1 MFEVPERFNAG
12 TLVDRN
18 LEAGR
23 GAKVAIR
30 CAGEELTYAELHERI
45 CAAGN
50 VLEALGVGRED
61 RVLMILDD
69 SPTFVA
75 LFLGA
80 MRIGAVPAPV
90 SFLDTT
96 ENFRHY
102 ARDSYARVV
111 IAEDAIVERV
121 DGAIPRTEFEAAMR
135 DHGGETDPVDTHRD
149 DMAFWLFSGGST
161 GFPKGVV
168 HLHHDIPYTCET
180 FAREILQI
188 AEQDV
193 TFSSTKLYHAYGL
206 GNNLTFP
213 YWVGATTVLRA
224 GRPDPRGLLETAQAS
239 RPSLFFSVPTLY
251 GAMVNLPDAQEHDL
265 SSVRMCVS
273 AAEPLAPEI
282 LRRWRATFGL
292 DIVDGI
298 GSTEMLHIYCSN
310 RPGDVRPGTSG
321 TPVSGYELTLLDE
334 HDRPVG
340 AGEVGNLHVKG
351 DSALAYYWHQHEKT
365 RRALHGDLF
374 FTGDRYRET
383 EDGYFVYEGRADDM
397 IKIGGLWASPI
408 EIENVLV
415 EHPRVLEAAAIGVD
429 ADYTTRVKA
438 FVVCR
443 GDAGD
448 ETLIAD
454 LQAWCK
460 QRLRRYEYP
469 HFIDFVEELPKTP
482 TGKIQR
488 YKLREPA

>member
-1 MFEVPERFNAG
+1 MNSG
-12 TLVDRN
+12 TLVDRQ

-23 GAKVAIR
+23 GDKVAIR
-30 CAGEELTYAELHERI
+30 CAGEETTYAQLHANVCR
-45 CAAGN
+45 AGDA
-50 VLEALGVGRED
+50 LRELGVGRED

-69 SPTFVA
+69 TPTFPA

-80 MRIGAVPAPV
+80 MRMGAVPAPV

-102 ARDSYARVV
+102 ASDSYAKVV
-111 IAEDAIVERV
+111 VAEDALLERLPP
-121 DGAIPRTEFEAAMR
+121 GAIGRSQFEALMA
-135 DHGGETDPVDTHRD
+135 DAAADTSPADTHAD

-168 HLHHDIPYTCET
+168 HLHHDIPYTVDT
-180 FAREILQI
+180 YAREILGI
-188 AEQDV
+188 SERDV

-213 YWVGATTVLRA
+213 YSVGATTVLRP
-224 GRPDPRGLLETAQAS
+224 GKPDPRGLLETAALH
-239 RPSLFFSVPTLY
+239 RPTLFFSVPTLY
-251 GAMVNLPDAQEHDL
+251 GAMVNLPDASTFDL
-265 SSVRMCVS
+265 GSVRFCVS
-273 AAEPLAPEI
+273 AAEPLAPEV
-282 LRRWRATFGL
+282 LRRWQACFDL

-321 TPVSGYELTLLDE
+321 KPVPGYELALLDE
-334 HDRPVG
+334 SDQPV
-340 AGEVGNLHVKG
+340 AEGEVGNLHVRG

-365 RRALHGDLF
+365 KAAIKGQWF
-374 FTGDRYRET
+374 FTGDRYRVNENG
-383 EDGYFVYEGRADDM
+383 DYVYEGRADDM

-408 EIENVLV
+408 EIENALV
-415 EHPRVLEAAAIGVD
+415 EHPRVLEAAAVGVD

-438 FVVCR
+438 FVICR

-448 ETLIAD
+448 EELVAE
-454 LQAWCK
+454 LQEWCK
-460 QRLRRYEYP
+460 SRLRRYEFP
-469 HFIDFVEELPKTP
+469 HFIAFVEELPKTP

-488 YKLREPA
+488 YKLRAEA

>member
-1 MFEVPERFNAG
+1 MRNSG
-12 TLVDRN
+12 TLVDRQ

-23 GAKVAIR
+23 GDKVAIR
-30 CAGEELTYAELHERI
+30 CAGEQVTYDQLHGRI

-50 VLEALGVGRED
+50 VLAELGIGRED

-69 SPTFVA
+69 TPSFPS

-96 ENFRHY
+96 ENFHHY
-102 ARDSYARVV
+102 ARDSYAKLVV
-111 IAEDAIVERV
+111 AEDALLERLPAGV
-121 DGAIPRTEFEAAMR
+121 MARSAFEELLATHA
-135 DHGGETDPVDTHRD
+135 GLTDPVDTHEH

-168 HLHHDIPYTCET
+168 HLHHDIPFTCET
-180 FAREILQI
+180 FAREILEI
-188 AEQDV
+188 GEADV

-213 YWVGATTVLRA
+213 YWVGATTVLRP
-224 GRPDPRGLLETAQAS
+224 GRPDPRGLLETAQEQ

-251 GAMVNLPDAQEHDL
+251 GAMVNLPDAAAHDL

-273 AAEPLAPEI
+273 AAEPLAPEV
-282 LRRWRATFGL
+282 LRRWQAVFGL
-292 DIVDGI
+292 DIIDGI

-310 RPGDVRPGTSG
+310 RPGAVKPGTSG
-321 TPVSGYELTLLDE
+321 KPVPGYELVLLDE
-334 HDRPVG
+334 FGQPVPE
-340 AGEVGNLHVKG
+340 GEVGNLHVRG
-351 DSALAYYWHQHEKT
+351 DSALAYYWHQHEKSK
-365 RRALHGDLF
+365 AAIKGDLF
-374 FTGDRYRET
+374 FTGDRYRQDA
-383 EDGYFVYEGRADDM
+383 DGDYVYEGRADDM

-408 EIENVLV
+408 EIENALV
-415 EHPRVLEAAAIGVD
+415 EHPRVLEAAAVGID

-438 FVVCR
+438 FVICR

-448 ETLIAD
+448 ETLVAE
-454 LQAWCK
+454 LQEWCK
-460 QRLRRYEYP
+460 TRLRRYEFP
-469 HFIDFVEELPKTP
+469 HFIAFVEELPKTP

-488 YKLREPA
+488 YKLREEA